1 MDQFATTQVGIR
13 VQEKSLHLPQFQR
26 PLYEG
31 LITSM
36 GSVALDL
43 QDDKKALRILAT
55 DEDYAVLEVKLS
67 FSEEIIQNKSF
78 SILFFYK

>member
-1 MDQFATTQVGIR
+1 
-13 VQEKSLHLPQFQR
+13 
-26 PLYEG
+26 
-31 LITSM
+31 M